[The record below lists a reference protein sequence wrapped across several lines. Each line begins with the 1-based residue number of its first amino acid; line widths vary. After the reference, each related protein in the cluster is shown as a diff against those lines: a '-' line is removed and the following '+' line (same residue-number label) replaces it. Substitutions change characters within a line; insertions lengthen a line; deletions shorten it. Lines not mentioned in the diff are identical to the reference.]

1 VAQAHGDEQDRWI
14 GRSLGYASHP
24 LGGLRGEPQAISGR
38 EQAAQT
44 RAAHAKWKERE
55 RRAWGTCHAEISGAL
70 ARFNAAVRVDR
81 RTQSDLK
88 VVERVA
94 DRVDRRLGQ

>member
-1 VAQAHGDEQDRWI
+1 VAQPRSDDQDRWI
-14 GRSLGYASHP
+14 GRALGYASHP
-24 LGGLRGEPQAISGR
+24 LGGLRGEPQAITEV

-55 RRAWGTCHAEISGAL
+55 RRAWGTCRREILDSL
-70 ARFNAAVRVDR
+70 ARFTATVHVDK
-81 RTQSDLK
+81 RTASDLR
-88 VVERVA
+88 VVKRVA